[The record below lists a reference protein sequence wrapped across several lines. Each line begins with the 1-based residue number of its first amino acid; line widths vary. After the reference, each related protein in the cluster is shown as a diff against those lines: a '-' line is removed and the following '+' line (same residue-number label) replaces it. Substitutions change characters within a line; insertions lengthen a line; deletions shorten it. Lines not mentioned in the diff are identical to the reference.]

1 MFEFITII
9 TLRATYECQEEGS
22 LPSYLGSTIRG
33 ILGHCIR
40 DFFCENQGEK
50 CFRCRKKETCLYVRC
65 FSNTGKEAGA
75 VNPYALY
82 VHGAGRER
90 WKKGDQCIFDLT
102 LFGTGTEQAEI
113 YLDALQAAELKGWGA
128 SRLAF
133 RLIQVSDP
141 ESGKMIYTGGKS
153 WICNLVS
160 RPLQITGR
168 NVSYAN
174 LLFDTPLRIVSGKHL
189 FEKLSFEMLIQFLI
203 RRISLLT
210 LAYTDY
216 QLEWDKEELL
226 EQARKVKTVDEYW
239 REIPFTR
246 YSMNQEKG
254 KLELPSREGWILYE
268 GDLTDFVPILE
279 AGKYLRIG
287 KGATIGFGHY
297 EVFYDK

>member
-1 MFEFITII
+1 
-9 TLRATYECQEEGS
+9 
-22 LPSYLGSTIRG
+22 
-33 ILGHCIR
+33 
-40 DFFCENQGEK
+40 
-50 CFRCRKKETCLYVRC
+50 
-65 FSNTGKEAGA
+65 
-75 VNPYALY
+75 
-82 VHGAGRER
+82 
-90 WKKGDQCIFDLT
+90 
-102 LFGTGTEQAEI
+102 
-113 YLDALQAAELKGWGA
+113 
-128 SRLAF
+128 
-133 RLIQVSDP
+133 
-141 ESGKMIYTGGKS
+141 
-153 WICNLVS
+153 
-160 RPLQITGR
+160 
-168 NVSYAN
+168 
-174 LLFDTPLRIVSGKHL
+174 
-189 FEKLSFEMLIQFLI
+189 MLIQFLI